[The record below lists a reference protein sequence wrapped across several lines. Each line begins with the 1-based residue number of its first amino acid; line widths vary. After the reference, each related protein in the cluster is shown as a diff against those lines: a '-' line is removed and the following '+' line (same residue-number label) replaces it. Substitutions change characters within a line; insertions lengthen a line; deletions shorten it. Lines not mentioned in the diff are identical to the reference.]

1 MLLCCTAGAAHEA
14 LEKRAAESEAR
25 YAEATLAMDS
35 MAARLDAADGTCD
48 RLEKE
53 LAAAHEALAQAEAAR
68 QTAARDMEGLA
79 ARVSEA
85 DTQRGQLEA
94 RLAEAEARHQ
104 TAVDK
109 LESLTSELGIKGMIT
124 AWPSGP
130 SRGCCGAWHTN
141 TARTAAAEASQ
152 LRAELADVTA
162 ERQEIGTRLVQTD
175 KQLAWA
181 EEQLRRIPEREA
193 ALQREAD
200 ILRNELTYE
209 KSQHRETVKNINT
222 ATASLN
228 RELDER
234 RRSCEKVWMAG
245 KGLCCPWNAQ
255 RGGC

>member
-1 MLLCCTAGAAHEA
+1 MLLCCTAGAAYEA

-35 MAARLDAADGTCD
+35 MAARLDAADVTCD

-68 QTAARDMEGLA
+68 QAAARDMEGLA

-104 TAVDK
+104 AAVDK
-109 LESLTSELGIKGMIT
+109 LESLTSELGIKGMH
-124 AWPSGP
+124 SP
-130 SRGCCGAWHTN
+130 SRGCCGAWHAN
-141 TARTAAAEASQ
+141 AARTAAAETSQ

-162 ERQEIGTRLVQTD
+162 ERQEIGSRLVQTD
-175 KQLAWA
+175 KQLACA

-245 KGLCCPWNAQ
+245 KGLWCPRNAQ